1 MFQNADKKVQKLGI
15 HSFNTSEYCYV
26 FPSWCYQSVSFIQ
39 WVVQWTTPRGVM
51 SIQTPDSTYWI
62 KLSIFKNQGAPSCN
76 TVISGKPNSSTS
88 FALNDHFTESNT
100 PHGNFMEH
108 LPLWPLILSNGV
120 SILPCKSI
128 LRDDTEQERENDIKT
143 DWGKKKVLKSESE
156 VKWNRWKK
164 GDGEE
169 KRQKELMGSGA
180 GPDFYWRLGLALARR
195 DKREIIIR
203 PAEAWQPLLG
213 TAERQTEHYVKDWPC
228 HWQRH
233 LLTDSG
239 VWSFSWW

>member
-1 MFQNADKKVQKLGI
+1 MTTSQN
-15 HSFNTSEYCYV
+15 
-26 FPSWCYQSVSFIQ
+26 
-39 WVVQWTTPRGVM
+39 
-51 SIQTPDSTYWI
+51 QTPHTAILWNICHY
-62 KLSIFKNQGAPSCN
+62 
-76 TVISGKPNSSTS
+76 
-88 FALNDHFTESNT
+88 DHWFCQTEYLFYHANLFLET
-100 PHGNFMEH
+100 IQNR
-108 LPLWPLILSNGV
+108 
-120 SILPCKSI
+120 K
-128 LRDDTEQERENDIKT
+128 ERMTKT